1 MHFGENF
8 WNGKA
13 VQLHACVRSSLV
25 QIAIQKSQEPK
36 HGCAQMYSRCQC
48 GRFPVRSAVPKVR
61 PKKEDVHMSAS
72 TIQYDAIS
80 TSHTASAS
88 LVRANTPLFSALSP
102 VFVETP
108 SLWDSTGAALPEHL
122 HQKDNE
128 GQRKRTGLEC
138 GPPFPPRES

>member
-1 MHFGENF
+1 MR
-8 WNGKA
+8 A
-13 VQLHACVRSSLV
+13 DVLTLSVRQVSGAQRRSESS
-25 QIAIQKSQEPK
+25 S
-36 HGCAQMYSRCQC
+36 
-48 GRFPVRSAVPKVR
+48 
-61 PKKEDVHMSAS
+61 KKEDVQMITS